1 MKAQPILVRLVK
13 IYGNKYDIKFP
24 ELELNMTVNKDFFA
38 KISSSPEQY
47 KFLVYPYN

>member
-13 IYGNKYDIKFP
+13 ICGNKYDIKFP

-38 KISSSPEQY
+38 KISNSPEQY